1 MKELHRC
8 KLTVTCHFTQRFQ
21 LQWVREAQ
29 RRPIHIMVPREIA
42 SVQGAVLEI
51 NHLSK

>member
-8 KLTVTCHFTQRFQ
+8 KLTVTCHLTKRFQ

-29 RRPIHIMVPREIA
+29 RLPIQIMVSREIA
-42 SVQGAVLEI
+42 RVQGAVVEI
-51 NHLSK
+51 NYLSK

>member
-8 KLTVTCHFTQRFQ
+8 NLTVTSYLTQRFQ

-29 RRPIHIMVPREIA
+29 RLPIQIVVPRETA
-42 SVQGAVLEI
+42 RVQGAVVEI
-51 NHLSK
+51 NYLSK